1 MVTRI
6 AFTGDT
12 HADERSRFE
21 EHERVMDFIVTDAA
35 DRGCCALFH
44 GGDVFE
50 RKSTERERAAV
61 GSWINKALRWMC
73 VYISGGNHEC
83 PGEVA
88 ELGRVHSIDAV
99 EVPFVDIGTECAVA
113 VLPWPRRAQLAAW
126 VEKLTGRA
134 PTPEELT
141 AEAHEQMREVLRE
154 MGRQLAKAPP
164 NLPRVLLG
172 HVELSGAKTDPDQP
186 AMMGSGLK
194 LSIEDLMLA
203 GADAICLSHVH
214 LPQDWTAIRSDGVA
228 VPIIYAGSPRRT
240 AYAKGELIEKS
251 YTVLTFEGR
260 ALTWERVPTPATPM
274 QLVEAAWTD
283 TGFISTDL
291 IGLSMDAFGGA
302 EVRFRYSVPADQRE
316 AADREAEVLRQRLL
330 TELGAAD
337 VKLERIVEP
346 TTRARAP
353 EVAAAPTLADK
364 LRAVWAAQ
372 GEQAPSEERAAR
384 LTAKA
389 EEIVR

>member
-164 NLPRVLLG
+164 NRPRVLLG

-240 AYAKGELIEKS
+240 AYAKGELVEKS

-274 QLVEAAWTD
+274 QLVEATWTD
-283 TGFISTDL
+283 GVGFDCSA
-291 IGLSMDAFGGA
+291 DAAELVPGA
-302 EVRFRYSVPADQRE
+302 EVRMRVTVPADRRD
-316 AADREAEVLRQRLL
+316 AARRDAELVRGSWLAMGVAEVVI
-330 TELGAAD
+330 E
-337 VKLERIVEP
+337 EIVQP

>member
-214 LPQDWTAIRSDGVA
+214 LPQDWTAIRSDGVT

-274 QLVEAAWTD
+274 QLVEVTWTD
-283 TGFISTDL
+283 GVGFDCSA
-291 IGLSMDAFGGA
+291 DAAELVPGA
-302 EVRFRYSVPADQRE
+302 EVRMRVTVPADRRD
-316 AADREAEVLRQRLL
+316 AAWREAELVRGSWLAM
-330 TELGAAD
+330 GAAE
-337 VKLERIVEP
+337 VVIEEIVQP

>member
-1 MVTRI
+1 MTRI

-12 HADERSRFE
+12 HADERSRSE
-21 EHERVMDFIVTDAA
+21 EHERVMDFIVTDAK
-35 DRGCCALFH
+35 DRGCCALLH

-61 GSWINKALRWMC
+61 GRWIESATARMA
-73 VYISGGNHEC
+73 VYIAGGNHEC

-88 ELGRVHSIDAV
+88 ELGRVHAIDAV
-99 EVPFVDIGTECAVA
+99 ECPMVDIGPQFAVA
-113 VLPWPRRAQLAAW
+113 MLPWPRRAQLAAW
-126 VEKLTGRA
+126 VEGLTGRA

-141 AEAHEQMREVLRE
+141 VEAHEQMREVLRE

-240 AYAKGELIEKS
+240 AYAKGELVEKS
-251 YTVLTFEGR
+251 YVVLTFEGR

-274 QLVEAAWTD
+274 QLVEATWTD
-283 TGFISTDL
+283 
-291 IGLSMDAFGGA
+291 GLWSWDSGAQPIPAPGA
-302 EVRFRYSVPADQRE
+302 EVRLRVTVPADRRD
-316 AADREAEVLRQRLL
+316 AARREAEAMRGWWMQA
-330 TELGAAD
+330 GAAE
-337 VKLERIVEP
+337 VVIEEIVQP

-372 GEQAPSEERAAR
+372 GERAPSEERAAR
-384 LTAKA
+384 LTEKA